1 MDQSEAAQ
9 ARTLA
14 GEVAKLIQT
23 FEADSSLTDAQ
34 QAIDSLTLM
43 HTELLEFAAN
53 PADDRLRRGV
63 EAHITNFIG
72 LTRQAAQQAG

>member
-14 GEVAKLIQT
+14 GEVAKLIQA
-23 FEADSSLTDAQ
+23 FKADSSLPDAQ
-34 QAIDSLTLM
+34 QAIDFLTLM
-43 HTELLEFAAN
+43 HTDLLEFAAN
-53 PADDRLRRGV
+53 PADDRLRRAV

-72 LTRQAAQQAG
+72 LTHQAG